1 MTSLK
6 EIRSI
11 HFTLEEI
18 GHGIFAAIHQA
29 GGAAIANAGII
40 DLGDATL
47 IFDTFI
53 SPAAAKDLRLA
64 AEALSGRP
72 VTYVFNSHYHNDH
85 IRGNQEF
92 PDAQIISTAE
102 TLRLI
107 QTAGLEELAWDQD
120 NAPKRYQ
127 HFQNIYEN
135 TLNQNDR
142 ESIRFVLDYYRVLS
156 ESLEGLKM
164 IEPQHT
170 FQDRLS
176 LSGSSR
182 TVELI
187 TYGGGHTGDDGF
199 LFIPDAG
206 VLFLAD
212 LLFVGCHPYLADGNP
227 DNLISILKQV
237 GQLDA
242 NLLVPGHGP
251 VSTQKDLA
259 LMIDYVQVVADLA
272 KQHADIEIITPPP
285 PFDTWELDTFFQSNL
300 DFLSRWQPKT
310 S

>member
-1 MTSLK
+1 MTTLNN
-6 EIRSI
+6 IRSN

-18 GHGIFAAIHQA
+18 GHGIFAAIHQS

-64 AEALSGRP
+64 AEALTRRP

-92 PDAQIISTAE
+92 PDSQIISTSE
-102 TLRLI
+102 TLKLI
-107 QTAGLEELAWDQD
+107 RSAGLEELAWDQD
-120 NAPKRYQ
+120 NAPNRYQ

-135 TLNQNDR
+135 TQDQNDR
-142 ESIRFVLDYYRVLS
+142 ENIRFPLDYYRVLS

-170 FQDRLS
+170 FQERLS

-182 TVELI
+182 TVELL

-206 VLFLAD
+206 ILFLAD
-212 LLFVGCHPYLADGNP
+212 LLFVGCHPYLADGDP
-227 DNLISILKQV
+227 DKLISILKQV
-237 GQLDA
+237 GLLDA

-251 VSTQKDLA
+251 LGTPKDLP
-259 LMIDYVQVVADLA
+259 LMIDYVKVVADLA
-272 KQHADIEIITPPP
+272 ADRADDAKIAPPP
-285 PFDTWELDTFFQSNL
+285 PFDTWEMDIFFQSNL
-300 DFLSRWQPKT
+300 DFMSRWQSKT

>member
-1 MTSLK
+1 MASL
-6 EIRSI
+6 ENIQSQ
-11 HFTLEEI
+11 HFKLKEI
-18 GHGIFAAIHQA
+18 GHGIFAAIHQS

-40 DLGDATL
+40 DLGNATL

-53 SPAAAKDLRLA
+53 SPAAAKDLRHA
-64 AEALSGRP
+64 AEALTGHP

-92 PDAQIISTAE
+92 PDAQIISTTE
-102 TLRLI
+102 TLQLI
-107 QTAGLEELAWDQD
+107 RTAGVEELSWDQD
-120 NAPKRYQ
+120 NAPKRYL

-135 TLNQNDR
+135 AQDQSDR
-142 ESIRFVLDYYRVLS
+142 ESIRFILDYYRVLAK
-156 ESLEGLKM
+156 SLEGLNM

-170 FQDRLS
+170 FQDSLS

-182 TVELI
+182 TVELL

-212 LLFVGCHPYLADGNP
+212 LLFVGCHPYLADGDP
-227 DNLISILKQV
+227 DNLILILKKLS
-237 GQLDA
+237 QLDA

-251 VSTQKDLA
+251 LGTKKDLA
-259 LMIDYVQVVADLA
+259 LMLDYVQVVSDLA
-272 KQHADIEIITPPP
+272 KQHTDDEIITPPP
-285 PFDTWELDTFFQSNL
+285 PFDTWELDMFFQSNL
-300 DFLSRWQPKT
+300 DFLSRWQST
-310 S
+310 IH